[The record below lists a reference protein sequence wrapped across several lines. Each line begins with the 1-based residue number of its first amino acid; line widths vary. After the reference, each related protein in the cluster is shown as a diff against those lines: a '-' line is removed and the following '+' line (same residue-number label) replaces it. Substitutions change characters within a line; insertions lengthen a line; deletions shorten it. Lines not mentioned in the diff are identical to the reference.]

1 MRTTEEEPD
10 TIESVKRGCQLDQ
23 AVALRNMKRREK
35 QSADVD
41 DRRDQTPEKHPHTQD
56 DVRVI
61 SITSGK
67 GGVGKTNITVNLAY
81 LLSTLKKKVLIL
93 DADMG
98 LANID
103 VILGLTPKYNMSH
116 VVSGERTIGETLIQG
131 PGGIMILPS
140 ASGIQEMSDLSKGQK
155 LTLLDE
161 LRTVS
166 RNMDFLLI
174 DTGAGIAGN
183 VMYFNMA
190 ANEIIVVTTP
200 EPTSLTDAYAIIK
213 VLHQKHAKKQFRLL
227 VNMVRDSREGRE
239 VHQRLNQATD
249 RFLNLNIEY
258 LGYVPRD
265 GKLSEAVKQQEAFT
279 TVYPNSPASKCLLA
293 LAEKL
298 CHEQPSGTDLG
309 GISFFWERVIDRDR
323 G

>member
-1 MRTTEEEPD
+1 MKKGEKRPASPIEEGMTQGPA
-10 TIESVKRGCQLDQ
+10 KH
-23 AVALRNMKRREK
+23 
-35 QSADVD
+35 
-41 DRRDQTPEKHPHTQD
+41 RDN
-56 DVRVI
+56 VRVI

-81 LLSTLKKKVLIL
+81 LLMKMKKRTLIL

-103 VILGLTPKYNMSH
+103 VILGLTPKYNLFH
-116 VVSGERTIGETLIQG
+116 VLNGEKSMKETLIQG
-131 PGGIMILPS
+131 PGGVMILPS

-166 RNMDFLLI
+166 GEMDFLLI
-174 DTGAGIAGN
+174 DTAAGIAGN

-190 ANEIIVVTTP
+190 ANEIIVVATP

-213 VLHQKHAKKQFRLL
+213 VLYQKHAKKTFRLL

-239 VHQRLNQATD
+239 VYKRLNQATD

-258 LGYVPRD
+258 LGYIVRD
-265 GKLSEAVKQQEAFT
+265 ENLSEAIKQQQAFT
-279 TVYPNSPASKCLLA
+279 ILYPNSPASKCLITV
-293 LAEKL
+293 AEKL
-298 CHEQPSGTDLG
+298 CDEQPAVSDTG
-309 GISFFWERVIDRDR
+309 GISFFWERIIAKDC

>member
-1 MRTTEEEPD
+1 
-10 TIESVKRGCQLDQ
+10 LDQ
-23 AVALRNMKRREK
+23 AGALRKLKSGERK
-35 QSADVD
+35 SAEVQGAGLDEA
-41 DRRDQTPEKHPHTQD
+41 PGTQRAAG
-56 DVRVI
+56 VRVI

-67 GGVGKTNITVNLAY
+67 GGVGKTNITVNLAC
-81 LLSTLKKKVLIL
+81 LLTQMKKKILIL

-103 VILGLTPKYNMSH
+103 VILGLTPKYNLSH
-116 VVSGERTIGETLIQG
+116 VLNGQKTMEEAIIKG

-161 LRTVS
+161 MRALSSQV
-166 RNMDFLLI
+166 DFLLI
-174 DTGAGIAGN
+174 DTAAGIAGN

-190 ANEIIVVTTP
+190 ATEIIVVTSP

-213 VLHQKHAKKQFRLL
+213 VLHQKHAKKHFRLL
-227 VNMVRDSREGRE
+227 VNLVRDAREGRE
-239 VHQRLNQATD
+239 VYQRLNQATY
-249 RFLNLNIEY
+249 RFLNLNVEY
-258 LGYVPRD
+258 LGHILYD
-265 GKLSEAVKQQEAFT
+265 EKLPEAVKQQQAFT
-279 TVYPNSPASKCLLA
+279 SAYPNAPASKCLVA

-298 CHEQPSGTDLG
+298 CREQPSGSDLG
-309 GISFFWERVIDRDR
+309 GISFFWERVIDKHC

>member
-1 MRTTEEEPD
+1 MKKSERRSTSAGEDGTY
-10 TIESVKRGCQLDQ
+10 
-23 AVALRNMKRREK
+23 AVPGKEGM
-35 QSADVD
+35 S
-41 DRRDQTPEKHPHTQD
+41 RDK
-56 DVRVI
+56 VRVI
-61 SITSGK
+61 SVTSGK
-67 GGVGKTNITVNLAY
+67 GGVGKTNITVNLAC
-81 LLSTLKKKVLIL
+81 LLSRMKKKILIL

-103 VILGLTPKYNMSH
+103 VILGLTPKVNLFH
-116 VVSGERTIGETLIQG
+116 VLSGEKSMKESMIQG

-140 ASGIQEMSDLSKGQK
+140 ASGIQEMSNLSKGQK

-166 RNMDFLLI
+166 REMDFLLI
-174 DTGAGIAGN
+174 DTAAGIVGN

-190 ANEIIVVTTP
+190 AHEIIVVATP

-213 VLHQKHAKKQFRLL
+213 ILHQNHAKNYFRLL
-227 VNMVRDSREGRE
+227 VNMVRDPQEGRE
-239 VHQRLNQATD
+239 VYQRLNQATD

-258 LGYVPRD
+258 LGHILRD
-265 GKLSEAVKQQEAFT
+265 EKLPEAVKQQKAFT
-279 TVYPNSPASKCLLA
+279 TLYPHSPASKCLVT

-298 CHEQPSGTDLG
+298 CHEQPTG
-309 GISFFWERVIDRDR
+309 GDPGGVSFFWERIIEKDC

>member
-1 MRTTEEEPD
+1 M
-10 TIESVKRGCQLDQ
+10 DQ
-23 AVALRNMKRREK
+23 AVVLRAMTKGET
-35 QSADVD
+35 QSASVGEGGTVPASGKKNS
-41 DRRDQTPEKHPHTQD
+41 RDT
-56 DVRVI
+56 VRVI

-81 LLSTLKKKVLIL
+81 LLSKMNKKILIL

-103 VILGLTPKYNMSH
+103 VTLGLAPKVNLFH
-116 VVSGERTIGETLIQG
+116 VLDGKRSMKEAMIEG

-161 LRTVS
+161 LRSVS
-166 RNMDFLLI
+166 REMDFLLI
-174 DTGAGIAGN
+174 DTAAGIAGN

-190 ANEIIVVTTP
+190 AQEIIVVASP

-213 VLHQKHAKKQFRLL
+213 VLHQKHAKNRFRLV
-227 VNMVRDSREGRE
+227 VNMVRDPQEGKE
-239 VHQRLNQATD
+239 VYQRLNQATD
-249 RFLNLNIEY
+249 RFLNLHIEY
-258 LGYVPRD
+258 FGHVLRD
-265 GKLSEAVKQQEAFT
+265 ERLPEAVKRQKAFT
-279 TVYPNSPASKCLLA
+279 ALYPHSPASKCLA
-293 LAEKL
+293 SLAEKL
-298 CHEQPSGTDLG
+298 CREQPVGGDPG
-309 GISFFWERVIDRDR
+309 GISFFWERIIEKNC

>member
-1 MRTTEEEPD
+1 MENRSAPVGD
-10 TIESVKRGCQLDQ
+10 DES
-23 AVALRNMKRREK
+23 
-35 QSADVD
+35 
-41 DRRDQTPEKHPHTQD
+41 DRAPGKPAEIRD
-56 DVRVI
+56 DVRII

-81 LLSTLKKKVLIL
+81 LLTAMKKKILIL

-103 VILGLTPKYNMSH
+103 VVLGLTPKYNLSH
-116 VVSGERTIGETLIQG
+116 VLTGQRTMKEAMIEG

-166 RNMDFLLI
+166 REMDFLLI
-174 DTGAGIAGN
+174 DTAAGIAAN

-190 ANEIIVVTTP
+190 ANEIIVVTSP

-213 VLHQKHAKKQFRLL
+213 VLHQKHAKNCFRLL
-227 VNMVRDSREGRE
+227 VNMVRDSREARD
-239 VHQRLNQATD
+239 VYRRLNQATD

-258 LGYVPRD
+258 LGYILRD
-265 GKLSEAVKQQEAFT
+265 EKLPEAVKLQEAFAAL
-279 TVYPNSPASKCLLA
+279 YPKSPAGKCLLT

-298 CHEQPSGTDLG
+298 CHEQPSRTDLG
-309 GISFFWERVIDRDR
+309 GISIFWERIIDKDR